1 MNFFKRKRNIII
13 LVIVIIV
20 VIAIFRC
27 SQKSPVLPVQTSEL
41 KRGVLNEYVRTDGQL
56 EPFIDVEISSD
67 IMGKCERIL
76 VEEGAAVKKG
86 QRLIEIDNTSEKA
99 TLNQSKYALAVAK
112 SNYNYKKFL
121 YENQKKLFSDSL
133 ISYSEYNMAK
143 LEYENALSSL
153 ESAKASFEIA
163 EDRLAK
169 TVITSPIE
177 GIVSGLYVEEGE
189 NIITGTMNNAGTV
202 LMTVSDYGRM
212 LVKSDVDETSVVKI
226 KKGNK
231 VEITFDAYPDTAF
244 TGTVIQI
251 AKRPGKFNEMSDE
264 GTVYEVEILL
274 DGKYDLLAGFNCEV
288 SIITASKQNIL
299 QAPIQSIVNRMGRE
313 GVLTVENSTVR
324 FIPAKPGI
332 IGKDFIEIKSDSLEE
347 GMKVVSGPFSSIKR
361 LNDNDRV
368 IDREFTGK
376 PGLNKKQ

>member
-1 MNFFKRKRNIII
+1 NFNH
-13 LVIVIIV
+13 
-20 VIAIFRC
+20 
-27 SQKSPVLPVQTSEL
+27 
-41 KRGVLNEYVRTDGQL
+41 
-56 EPFIDVEISSD
+56 
-67 IMGKCERIL
+67 
-76 VEEGAAVKKG
+76 
-86 QRLIEIDNTSEKA
+86 
-99 TLNQSKYALAVAK
+99 
-112 SNYNYKKFL
+112 KKFL
-121 YENQKKLFSDSL
+121 YENQRELYEDSL
-133 ISYSEYNMAK
+133 ISYAEFNTSK
-143 LEYENALSSL
+143 LEYENALSAL
-153 ESAKASFEIA
+153 ESAKSSYDIA
-163 EDRLAK
+163 KDQIAK
-169 TVITSPIE
+169 TVITSPIS
-177 GIVSGLYVEEGE
+177 GVVSAIYVEEGE

-202 LMTVSDYGRM
+202 LMTVSDYGKM
-212 LVKSDVDETSVVKI
+212 LVKSYVDETSVVKI

-231 VEITFDAYPDTAF
+231 VEITFDAYPDTLF

-251 AKRPGKFNEMSDE
+251 AKRPGKLNQMSDE

-274 DGKYDLLAGFNCEV
+274 DGNYDLLAGFNCEV
-288 SIITASKQNIL
+288 SIITASKDDIL

-332 IGKDFIEIKSDSLEE
+332 IGKDLIEIKSDSLEE